1 MKKIS
6 ANLLLST
13 LAMAFFALAG
23 STNPA
28 LSKCIQKH
36 PIFGIDVYVADKY
49 CPKEPVKAKAAKKK
63 TGTAVKRKIA
73 APVVAA
79 KPDKRIMK
87 MQSMLAS
94 MGYNPGPA
102 DGYNGPQTRK
112 AAGEFNISNDLPE
125 KASTGSTVA
134 VLTALSGKHSVP
146 EMTKT
151 AAVAPPITVAPPKV
165 VAPPKAVMVS
175 TSAPAFTP
183 PSAPP
188 EPAPVRDARV
198 HKMQTLLANMGYNPG
213 PVDGFDKPATRQAAS
228 KFNVANDLPKKA
240 SMGSTI
246 AVLTGLMG
254 K

>member
-6 ANLLLST
+6 ANLLLSA
-13 LAMAFFALAG
+13 LAMSIFALAG
-23 STNPA
+23 STSPA

-36 PIFGIDVYVADKY
+36 PIFGIDVYLEDKY
-49 CPKEPVKAKAAKKK
+49 CPKEPVKVKAVKKK
-63 TGTAVKRKIA
+63 TSTAAKPVAKRKVA
-73 APVVAA
+73 TPVVAA

-94 MGYNPGPA
+94 MGYNPGPV
-102 DGYNGPQTRK
+102 DGFNGPQTRK

-125 KASTGSTVA
+125 KASTGSTIA
-134 VLTALSGKHSVP
+134 VLTALSGKHSSP

-151 AAVAPPITVAPPKV
+151 AT

-175 TSAPAFTP
+175 TSAPAFAP
-183 PSAPP
+183 PSAP
-188 EPAPVRDARV
+188 AGVSDARV
-198 HKMQTLLANMGYNPG
+198 HKMQSLLAHMGYNPG
-213 PVDGFDKPATRQAAS
+213 PVDGYNKPATRQAAAD
-228 KFNVANDLPKKA
+228 FNIANDLPKKA